1 VSGERDPVAGGPTNV
16 VPEELFRY
24 LLDLEVEKAA
34 RLRYCVSVLCLSPDL
49 GQGESDPDL
58 TQHIAVEA
66 ARRLRRTDVA
76 TLLDDGSVAVMLPDA
91 DPDTLPA
98 ILDRTADAHEPG
110 GRRFVR
116 GVRQVSLSVGGGC
129 YPVTATSAPA
139 VLRQAHALMA
149 RATAQGGNRL
159 VLPREL

>member
-1 VSGERDPVAGGPTNV
+1 MAGESERGPGGASNV
-16 VPEELFRY
+16 VPEHLFRY

-34 RLRYCVSVLCLSPDL
+34 RLRYCVSVLCLAPDL
-49 GQGESDPDL
+49 EGGETDREL

-91 DPDTLPA
+91 DPEALPS
-98 ILDRTADAHEPG
+98 ILDRTADAHESG

-116 GVRQVSLSVGGGC
+116 GARQVSLSVGGGC

-139 VLRQAHALMA
+139 VLRQARQLMG
-149 RATAQGGNRL
+149 RATQQGGNRL
-159 VLPREL
+159 VLPRES